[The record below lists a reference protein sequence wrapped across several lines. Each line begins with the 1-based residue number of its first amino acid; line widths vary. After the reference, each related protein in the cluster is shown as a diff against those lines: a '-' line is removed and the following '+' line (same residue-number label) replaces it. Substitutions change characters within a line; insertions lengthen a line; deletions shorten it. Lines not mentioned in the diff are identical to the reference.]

1 VKSTP
6 KSGSIGF
13 AKNSF
18 SFAKKADGFN
28 KTKSEM
34 HMQFNIN
41 AQQTISRCSAA
52 DNVTL
57 VAFAASR
64 CGRLA
69 AVPSGAH
76 CCQSISPARQAHSSK
91 TITAACHSQ

>member
-1 VKSTP
+1 LQ
-6 KSGSIGF
+6 
-13 AKNSF
+13 KNSF

-41 AQQTISRCSAA
+41 AQQTISLCSAA

-69 AVPSGAH
+69 AVSSGAH
-76 CCQSISPARQAHSSK
+76 CCQSIISTARQAHSSK